1 MVRFLEITRKKVHFN
16 NVVLTETKF
25 FLENFSEILKEANS
39 RTLFG
44 FYDQPYSGW
53 AFSGLLAPHRK
64 YLSHISYIDETW
76 HTYTLPKENPK
87 KYINQVTHHLSSP
100 DISIFSLK
108 ISNF

>member
-1 MVRFLEITRKKVHFN
+1 MVKFLEITRKKVHFN

-25 FLENFSEILKEANS
+25 FIENFSDILKEANS

-53 AFSGLLAPHRK
+53 AFSGLLAPPSK
-64 YLSHISYIDETW
+64 ISVTHIFIDETW
-76 HTYTLPKENPK
+76 HTYTL
-87 KYINQVTHHLSSP
+87 HLSSP